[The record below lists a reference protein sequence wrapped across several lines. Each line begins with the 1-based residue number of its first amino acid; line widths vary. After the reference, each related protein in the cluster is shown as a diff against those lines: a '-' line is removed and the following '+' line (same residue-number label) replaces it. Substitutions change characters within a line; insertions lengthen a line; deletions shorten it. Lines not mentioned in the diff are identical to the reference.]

1 MSTSRRDR
9 LYLLT
14 ISKQCTQPVDI
25 LGVGDVLE
33 VADADERQLQAKST
47 EGMHAHGKLFGV

>member
-1 MSTSRRDR
+1 VSTSRRDR

-14 ISKQCTQPVDI
+14 ISKQCTQPVDL

-47 EGMHAHGKLFGV
+47 